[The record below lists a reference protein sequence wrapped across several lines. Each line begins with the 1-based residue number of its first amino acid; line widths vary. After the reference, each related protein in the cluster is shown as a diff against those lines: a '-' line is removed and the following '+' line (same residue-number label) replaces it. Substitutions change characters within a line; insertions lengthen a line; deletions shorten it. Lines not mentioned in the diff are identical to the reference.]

1 MQICLHLNPFS
12 VSKRIQET
20 LGRFMILQKKV
31 CLELGREHFT
41 VFPPPCIFLLPTS
54 IIPIY
59 SEELKKKK
67 NTPLPSFQFIFYFSW
82 KIPIDWVKKKL
93 NVSWEHAVQDF
104 GMGTSNEV
112 GKGVKCVSGN
122 SEETGSERL
131 EIRQSFTFTPQERVQ
146 RRELAQP
153 WLRILLSGTE
163 GERFPASVSST
174 ITQRILV

>member
-1 MQICLHLNPFS
+1 M
-12 VSKRIQET
+12 
-20 LGRFMILQKKV
+20 

-41 VFPPPCIFLLPTS
+41 IIFPLHLPFADITN
-54 IIPIY
+54 PNQQWR
-59 SEELKKKK
+59 ENWKKK

-82 KIPIDWVKKKL
+82 KIPTEWVKKNL

-131 EIRQSFTFTPQERVQ
+131 EIRQSFTFHSTTLGKSEYKAGSWHGLESEV
-146 RRELAQP
+146 
-153 WLRILLSGTE
+153 SGTE
-163 GERFPASVSST
+163 RREIPSICFLNYHPEDTGGKSQGIKIALEV
-174 ITQRILV
+174 